1 MDTFSEVFKNRKI
14 LDRILGILLILISVG
29 IVMFLIP
36 SLIPLIKR
44 TPYQLLDPKPTI
56 RHELG
61 VDWIFQ
67 FIGWSLVYVT
77 FRSGRAFLRDS
88 KETTSARK

>member
-1 MDTFSEVFKNRKI
+1 MDTFNEVSNKHKN
-14 LDRILGILLILISVG
+14 LDRVLGILLILISGV
-29 IVMFLIP
+29 IASFLIP

-61 VDWIFQ
+61 VDWIFH
-67 FIGWSLVYVT
+67 FISLALAYVT
-77 FRSGRAFLRDS
+77 FSSGRAFLRDS
-88 KETTSARK
+88 QKPS

>member
-1 MDTFSEVFKNRKI
+1 MNTFNEVSKKRKN
-14 LDRILGILLILISVG
+14 LDRILGILLILTG
-29 IVMFLIP
+29 IAIAILLLP

-61 VDWIFQ
+61 VDWIFH
-67 FIGWSLVYVT
+67 FISLALAYVT
-77 FRSGRAFLRDS
+77 FSSGRAFLRDS
-88 KETTSARK
+88 KKPS